1 MRSPLFF
8 LIYFSTKNEYSAGMK
23 LLRLLLTVIVVG
35 GVAGCGIT
43 MSDYE
48 DAITDGIAN
57 LARGKLETALANFE
71 KAIELEPNEA
81 TGYLGRANTLNTLGR
96 WEESL
101 YDYERALEIAEGK
114 ELANAYANRGRAYAL
129 LGEPRKAIADYE
141 KALEL
146 DPKLD
151 NPPTFIKRLFSNE
164 PNTDKGI
171 RKYLEALKKQVG
183 SG

>member
-1 MRSPLFF
+1 
-8 LIYFSTKNEYSAGMK
+8 
-23 LLRLLLTVIVVG
+23 
-35 GVAGCGIT
+35 

-48 DAITDGIAN
+48 DAIMDGIAN
-57 LARGKLETALANFE
+57 LARGKPQPALANFE
-71 KAIELEPNEA
+71 KAIELDPGEA
-81 TGYLGRANTLNTLGR
+81 TGYLGRANALNTLGR

-101 YDYERALEIAEGK
+101 HDYNRALEIDPK
-114 ELANAYANRGRAYAL
+114 LANAYVNRGIAYAH
-129 LGEPRKAIADYE
+129 LGKPRKTIADYE

-146 DPKLD
+146 NPKID

-171 RKYLEALKKQVG
+171 RKHLEALKKQVV

>member
-1 MRSPLFF
+1 
-8 LIYFSTKNEYSAGMK
+8 MK
-23 LLRLLLTVIVVG
+23 ILRLVLTVVFVG
-35 GVAGCGIT
+35 GLAGCGIT

-48 DAITDGIAN
+48 DAIMDGIAN
-57 LARGKLETALANFE
+57 LNRGKPQPALESFE
-71 KAIELEPNEA
+71 KAIELDPDQA
-81 TGYLGRANTLNTLGR
+81 TGYLGRANALNTMGL

-101 YDYERALEIAEGK
+101 PDYHQALEIDPT
-114 ELANAYANRGRAYAL
+114 LANAYVNRGIAYAHL
-129 LGEPRKAIADYE
+129 KKPRKAIADYE

-146 DPKLD
+146 NPKLD

-171 RKYLEALKKQVG
+171 RKHLEALKKQVE